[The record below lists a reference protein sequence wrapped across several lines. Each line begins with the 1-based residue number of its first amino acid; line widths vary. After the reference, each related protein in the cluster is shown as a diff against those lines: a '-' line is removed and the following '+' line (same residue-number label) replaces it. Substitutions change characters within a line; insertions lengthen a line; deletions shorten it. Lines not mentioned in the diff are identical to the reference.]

1 MRHRILNQVS
11 QGSSGNHPIYTFLH
25 RHLDPLDALSELLF
39 GLIMVLTFTLGAGL
53 IVKEGPDA
61 TATLLLSVVGCNLA
75 WGVIDGVL
83 YVLTSLL
90 ERSRKARLLEHVHKE
105 SCDEDALALIGQE
118 LDGWLAPLASTEER
132 RRLYQ
137 AILTRLRSAPPG
149 RTRLKREDVRGS
161 IAIFWLDVVCTIPA
175 VLPFLV
181 FDDRFV
187 ALRASNLLLLTTLF
201 VLGFRWARAT
211 HINPWLFGSVLL
223 LGGLLLVGIA
233 VALGG

>member
-1 MRHRILNQVS
+1 MGNSAINQA
-11 QGSSGNHPIYTFLH
+11 GDRSSSKHPVYSFLH
-25 RHLDPLDALSELLF
+25 RLLDPLDALSELLF

-61 TATLLLSVVGCNLA
+61 TATLLLGVVGCNVA

-90 ERSRKARLLEHVHKE
+90 ERSRKARLIERIHRDA
-105 SCDEDALALIGQE
+105 CDEDALAIIGQE
-118 LDGWLAPLASTEER
+118 LDERLEPLASTEER

-149 RTRLKREDVRGS
+149 RTRLKREDVHGS

-187 ALRASNLLLLTTLF
+187 ALRASNLLLLMTLF

-223 LGGLLLVGIA
+223 LGGLMLVGIA